1 MERTKKHLE
10 LPRSIRVGKKRYSID
25 VVETMMQRG
34 GMARVH
40 YDENRIEIGKRS
52 NKTGR
57 KFGKKEMNDS
67 FWHELVHAILYD
79 MDAHRL
85 NKNEQ
90 FVTEFANRLS
100 KAIDSAR
107 FE

>member
-1 MERTKKHLE
+1 MERTKKQLD

-34 GMARVH
+34 DMARVH
-40 YDENRIEIGKRS
+40 YDENRIEIGTRS

-67 FWHELVHAILYD
+67 FWHELIHAILYD
-79 MDAHRL
+79 MNAHAL
-85 NKNEQ
+85 NKNER
-90 FVTEFANRLS
+90 FVTEFAKRLS